1 MSAHMAHGRFCST
14 LTGLAVSTAHQLL
27 DSALAERH
35 GHTVIVTD
43 AIEQAVAGTFV
54 TSTCGVGYTLAS
66 QSETQKLRQRHNEY
80 LAAAALPERAAV
92 CKAAASTGHA
102 VPRQGTLAHDMPG
115 MRGDVAEKLL
125 ERAASP
131 TAVSTLS
138 GCDAFCDAASPRSGP
153 APPLERQTR
162 RSASLSRDALSRQYT
177 SFSDRAGGDLC
188 DELLSPIQ
196 ERERTARKSSSMRL
210 RHSVSQWQTF
220 ADSEQSTKVLDAQRG
235 ASAGAAHH
243 RVSTAAA
250 DTRVTFCLTEEGI
263 SVESV
268 PTSGHVQS
276 AASSDQGERTG
287 AATDNSSSSMY
298 TEHPAVAVAAVHTQ
312 AQTAVRPTGAHPCP
326 SLAQGGALRSARMQ
340 LDRQPMVAIT
350 KRASRPSTVQQTV
363 RYGSRHHRQA
373 SVAAATPM
381 AARQK
386 LRAEL
391 ARDLSDVCLGATASS
406 DATTLHMMPSRPNSA
421 GAMVNSDARSA
432 EATHVRATGSPT
444 SRPIVASL
452 ETIESAKDK
461 ASMCAANC
469 FGMHLP
475 RGRVHADFTG
485 LQMQEMPWLAG
496 ATWLQSLA
504 LSFNSLRAVPPL
516 HSTALRSLN
525 MACNGI
531 RALPDGLAA
540 AMPNLQVRLT

>member
-27 DSALAERH
+27 HSAMAERH
-35 GHTVIVTD
+35 GHVVIVTD
-43 AIEQAVAGTFV
+43 VIEQAVAGTFV
-54 TSTCGVGYTLAS
+54 TSACGLGYTLAS

-80 LAAAALPERAAV
+80 LAAAPPSERAAS
-92 CKAAASTGHA
+92 CKAAASIAHA
-102 VPRQGTLAHDMPG
+102 VSRQAVPAHDLSG

-125 ERAASP
+125 DRAASP
-131 TAVSTLS
+131 TEAPTLS
-138 GCDAFCDAASPRSGP
+138 ESSEFCDAASPRSGP
-153 APPLERQTR
+153 ALPLERQTR
-162 RSASLSRDALSRQYT
+162 RSASLSRNALSRQYT

-220 ADSEQSTKVLDAQRG
+220 ANDKHSTKMLDAQLG
-235 ASAGAAHH
+235 ASARAEHH
-243 RVSTAAA
+243 ESSMAAA
-250 DTRVTFCLTEEGI
+250 DTRVTFCLTEEGVPVA
-263 SVESV
+263 SVL
-268 PTSGHVQS
+268 TTALLQS
-276 AASSDQGERTG
+276 AASSDQGQGLGRQQHDSSGVFGEQPAI
-287 AATDNSSSSMY
+287 AA
-298 TEHPAVAVAAVHTQ
+298 AAVHTQ
-312 AQTAVRPTGAHPCP
+312 AQTAVRPMRTHPCP
-326 SLAQGGALRSARMQ
+326 SLAQGGALRSPRLQ
-340 LDRQPMVAIT
+340 PDRQPVAAII
-350 KRASRPSTVQQTV
+350 KRAKRISCVQQSV
-363 RYGSRHHRQA
+363 RNGGHHPQA

-391 ARDLSDVCLGATASS
+391 ARELSDPCLRATASS
-406 DATTLHMMPSRPNSA
+406 GATTPHTVASQTNSA
-421 GAMVNSDARSA
+421 GAAVKSDARSA
-432 EATHVRATGSPT
+432 EAAHVQATGWPT
-444 SRPIVASL
+444 STPMVASL

-461 ASMCAANC
+461 ASMCAANW

-485 LQMQEMPWLAG
+485 LQMQAMPWLAG

-516 HSTALRSLN
+516 QSTALRSLN
-525 MACNGI
+525 LARNGVG
-531 RALPDGLAA
+531 ALPDGLAA
-540 AMPNLQVRLT
+540 AVPNLQVRDD